1 MLNSNKQSLR
11 PTVNARISKKALK
24 VGRSLTVEGLTVER
38 RDCIILNRIEIIHVV
53 NNTCSKTSNLTF

>member
-38 RDCIILNRIEIIHVV
+38 RDCIILNRIEIVV
-53 NNTCSKTSNLTF
+53 KPAT